1 MQKIQGTTLSTRSDE
16 YKADLIR
23 DFDLVSRDHF
33 ESRKLKPIL
42 DRTFKFSDIVRGKVY
57 SISIKACL
65 TITFKYFF
73 MVLWFSLLFKFE
85 FENSIN
91 VI

>member
-1 MQKIQGTTLSTRSDE
+1 MQKIKGTTLSTRSDE

-33 ESRKLKPIL
+33 ESGKLKPIL

-57 SISIKACL
+57 STFIKAGL
-65 TITFKYFF
+65 TINLKYF
-73 MVLWFSLLFKFE
+73 LWFFVFLFCSNSSLKRA
-85 FENSIN
+85 
-91 VI
+91 

>member
-33 ESRKLKPIL
+33 ESGKLKPIL

-57 SISIKACL
+57 STSIKAGL
-65 TITFKYFF
+65 TMNFKYFYG
-73 MVLWFSLLFKFE
+73 FSSFSFVQ
-85 FENSIN
+85 IR
-91 VI
+91 V